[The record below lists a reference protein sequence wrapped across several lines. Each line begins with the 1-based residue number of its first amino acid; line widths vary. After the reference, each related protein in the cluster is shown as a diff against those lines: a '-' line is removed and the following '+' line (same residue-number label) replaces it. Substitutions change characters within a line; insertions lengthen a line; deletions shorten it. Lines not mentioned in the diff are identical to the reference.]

1 MRLDGKIAVVTG
13 AASGIGLAIA
23 RALVSRGARVVMS
36 DIDAQ
41 SLKEF
46 ASELGAD
53 YEICDV
59 QSASALAQMITR
71 ITNQIGPIDIY
82 VSNAGVLSMDPT
94 HAASTDDDLWQRAW
108 DIHVMSHVRAVRI
121 LLPDMIARGG
131 GCLIN
136 VASAAGLLTQI
147 GDAAY
152 SASKAAAVS
161 FAENLAIRHG
171 DDGIAVHVV
180 CPQYVASPM
189 LGYDNAIPVDLHDDL
204 PKNLPKNL
212 PDGLIAPRDVA
223 DAVLQAMAD
232 GRVLVLPHAVVGPYF
247 QTRATDHAKW
257 IKGMQSLN
265 RRAKTAQA
273 RSASDFSKLV

>member
-36 DIDAQ
+36 DIDAV
-41 SLKEF
+41 SLKKY
-46 ASELGAD
+46 AVELGAD
-53 YEICDV
+53 SEICDV

-71 ITNQIGPIDIY
+71 ITKHIGPIDIY

-108 DIHVMSHVRAVRI
+108 DIHVMSHVRAARM
-121 LLPDMIARGG
+121 LLPDMIERGA

-152 SASKAAAVS
+152 SASKSAAIS

-171 DDGIAVHVV
+171 DDGISIHVV

-189 LGYDNAIPVDLHDDL
+189 LGYDNETPQE
-204 PKNLPKNL
+204 L
-212 PDGLIAPRDVA
+212 PDGLMTPSDIA
-223 DAVLQAMAD
+223 DALMHAMEQNQI
-232 GRVLVLPHAVVGPYF
+232 LVLPHAIVGTYF
-247 QTRATDHAKW
+247 NARAADHSKW
-257 IKGMQSLN
+257 IKGMQKLN
-265 RRAKTAQA
+265 LRAKTAKA
-273 RSASDFSKLV
+273 KTASDFSKLV

>member
-1 MRLDGKIAVVTG
+1 MQLDGKIAVVTG

-23 RALVSRGARVVMS
+23 QALAEQGARVVLC
-36 DIDAQ
+36 DIDAKGVQ
-41 SLKEF
+41 Q
-46 ASELGAD
+46 AANQMGAD
-53 YEICDV
+53 FEICDV
-59 QSASALAQMITR
+59 QSGDALTQMIER
-71 ITNQIGPIDIY
+71 VAQRIGPIDIY

-94 HAASTDDDLWQRAW
+94 HAASTPDALWQRAW
-108 DIHVMSHVRAVRI
+108 DIHVMSHVRAARI

-171 DDGIAVHVV
+171 NDGIAVHVV

-189 LGYDNAIPVDLHDDL
+189 LGYDAAIPDDQSDD
-204 PKNLPKNL
+204 L
-212 PDGLIAPRDVA
+212 PDGLITPRDVA
-223 DAVLQAMAD
+223 NALVQAMAD

-247 QTRATDHAKW
+247 RTRATDHAKW
-257 IKGMQSLN
+257 IKGMQNLN
-265 RRAKTAQA
+265 KRAQQAQAKT
-273 RSASDFSKLV
+273 ASDFSKLV

>member
-23 RALVSRGARVVMS
+23 RALVLRGARVVMS
-36 DIDAQ
+36 DIDAR

-189 LGYDNAIPVDLHDDL
+189 LGYDNAMHDD
-204 PKNLPKNL
+204 LPKNL

-232 GRVLVLPHAVVGPYF
+232 GRVLVLPHPVVGPYF

>member
-1 MRLDGKIAVVTG
+1 
-13 AASGIGLAIA
+13 
-23 RALVSRGARVVMS
+23 
-36 DIDAQ
+36 
-41 SLKEF
+41 
-46 ASELGAD
+46 
-53 YEICDV
+53 
-59 QSASALAQMITR
+59 
-71 ITNQIGPIDIY
+71 
-82 VSNAGVLSMDPT
+82 
-94 HAASTDDDLWQRAW
+94 
-108 DIHVMSHVRAVRI
+108 MSHVRAVRI

-189 LGYDNAIPVDLHDDL
+189 LGYDNAMPDD
-204 PKNLPKNL
+204 LPKNL

-273 RSASDFSKLV
+273 RSASDFSKLI